1 VRRTA
6 ELRHTLIGLQTVE
19 IEARVRAAALRPE
32 SEYGK
37 ELMER
42 ATSCSGLS

>member
-6 ELRHTLIGLQTVE
+6 ELRHTLIGVQTVE
-19 IEARVRAAALRPE
+19 IEVRACALRPE

-42 ATSCSGLS
+42 ATGLS